1 MELGKQIKIGE
12 IVSAVGIKGE
22 VKIYNFSNVMDR
34 FEDDEL
40 FYLGTR
46 ENTSKMTID
55 SIRYQKNMPVVRL
68 NGVTDRNEAERLIG
82 KEIFISEA
90 SLHELPEDTFY
101 VRELIG
107 VLVYDKELGLIGEV
121 VDVLQ
126 NTAQDLYKVKTKEG
140 KEVYIPAV
148 KEFVLS
154 VDIKQNRIDVKLI
167 PGFME

>member
-1 MELGKQIKIGE
+1 MELEKQIKIGE

-22 VKIYNFSNVMDR
+22 VKIYNFSNVIER
-34 FEDDEL
+34 FEDDEF

-46 ENTSKMTID
+46 ENSSKMTID

-68 NGVTDRNEAERLIG
+68 NGVKDRNEAEKLIG
-82 KEIFISEA
+82 KEIFISEE

-107 VLVYDKELGLIGEV
+107 VSVYDKELGLIGEV
-121 VDVLQ
+121 VDVLK
-126 NTAQDLYKVKTKEG
+126 NTAQDLYKVKTKDG

-148 KEFVLS
+148 KEFVTS
-154 VDIKQNRIDVKLI
+154 VNIKENRIDVRLI

>member
-1 MELGKQIKIGE
+1 MLEKQIKIGE

-22 VKIYNFSNVMDR
+22 VKIYNFSDVPDR
-34 FEDDEL
+34 FESDVSI
-40 FYLGTR
+40 YLGTR
-46 ENTSKMTID
+46 ENNSKMTID
-55 SIRYQKNMPVVRL
+55 SIRYQKNMPVVRI
-68 NGVTDRNEAERLIG
+68 NGTTDRNEAEKLIG
-82 KEIFISEA
+82 KEIFISES
-90 SLHELPEDTFY
+90 SLGELPEDTFY
-101 VRELIG
+101 VRDLVG

-140 KEVYIPAV
+140 KEVFIPAV

-154 VDIKQNRIDVKLI
+154 VDIEQKRIDVSLI